1 MDLSDATRMILSESA
16 AHPELLRVTREA
28 HDRLARGVG
37 VPHTDLS
44 WMLREAA
51 RKNVYPALRTRYGV
65 AAFDETEMHRQRTD
79 TGSVP
84 EPLTAPRAAP
94 RLLSGATR
102 TFGRRTRTSA

>member
-65 AAFDETEMHRQRTD
+65 AAFDEMVVVLCREIDNQAP
-79 TGSVP
+79 VP
-84 EPLTAPRAAP
+84 ARA
-94 RLLSGATR
+94 R
-102 TFGRRTRTSA
+102 